1 MLLIR
6 EREPERNFVFPPK
19 LYKDNRS
26 KSAQMKRYCNGEWFK
41 RFKFISYS
49 KQSDGYMPSKGKK
62 IKTEPFSNWKDAVVD
77 LKSHSTCD
85 YHINSNAKLAA
96 FIQTSTNTA
105 SRIDVTL
112 TCDNQAKVNQNKKIL
127 ASILDCLVFC
137 GRQGIALRNEFAQV
151 TKYLKDILILL
162 QRMQLTHQKHHRTI
176 YSDSFNWEQLGLIVR
191 YCSPEGKP
199 VERFLEFIACSEIT
213 GEAICD
219 NIIKSLT
226 EVSFDTQLC
235 RSQTMDGAGNMAGKN
250 GCPAR
255 FTRHSP
261 RALYHYCSSHD
272 LNLVLCKSCQ
282 VKEVH
287 IMLDTMKQLGIFF
300 KYSPKRSRRFEE
312 AIEEVSTNKIDA
324 EKKIKRKNSSFS
336 TRWVEKHTC
345 LDDFEQMYEALIL
358 CLDAIATQER
368 RWDSNT
374 VVEANGV
381 LKKITDSSFIMCFT
395 TVHYYFGYFSGLSK
409 KLQGSSTDIIQAYDL
424 VENVKELVD
433 QARNDESIYD
443 KVFDR
448 ATQMGNSAN
457 LPSLQPPR

>member
-6 EREPERNFVFPPK
+6 EREPERNFVYPPK
-19 LYKDNRS
+19 LYKDKRS
-26 KSAQMKRYCNGEWFK
+26 KSGQMKRYCNGEWFK

-49 KQSDGYMPSKGKK
+49 KQSDGYMPSKGEKL
-62 IKTEPFSNWKDAVVD
+62 ITEPFSNWKDA
-77 LKSHSTCD
+77 
-85 YHINSNAKLAA
+85 
-96 FIQTSTNTA
+96 TSTNTA

-137 GRQGIALRNEFAQV
+137 GRQGIALRSHRDDETDRASSMNMGNFKKILQLRVRAGDKVLEKHLKTCAKNATYTSKTSQNQLLWCVKKHMQDKIVAEIKGQAIGPYFGIQADEV
-151 TKYLKDILILL
+151 T
-162 QRMQLTHQKHHRTI
+162 
-176 YSDSFNWEQLGLIVR
+176 DSINWEQLGLIVR

-213 GEAICD
+213 GEAFCD
-219 NIIKSLT
+219 NIIQSLT
-226 EVSFDTQLC
+226 EVGLDTQLC

-250 GCPAR
+250 AGCAAR

-287 IMLDTMKQLGIFF
+287 IMLDTLKQLGIFF

-312 AIEEVSTNKIDA
+312 AIEELFC
-324 EKKIKRKNSSFS
+324 E

-374 VVEANGV
+374 VVEANG
-381 LKKITDSSFIMCFT
+381 L
-395 TVHYYFGYFSGLSK
+395 
-409 KLQGSSTDIIQAYDL
+409 
-424 VENVKELVD
+424 
-433 QARNDESIYD
+433 
-443 KVFDR
+443 
-448 ATQMGNSAN
+448 
-457 LPSLQPPR
+457 